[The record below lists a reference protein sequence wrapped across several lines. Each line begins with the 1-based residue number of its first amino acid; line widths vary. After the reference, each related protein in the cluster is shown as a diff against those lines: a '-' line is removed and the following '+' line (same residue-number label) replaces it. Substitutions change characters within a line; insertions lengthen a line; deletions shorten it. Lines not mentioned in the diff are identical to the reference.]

1 MKKSLQVIINVK
13 NKKNEITFQMINT
26 LIKI

>member
-13 NKKNEITFQMINT
+13 NKNTEITFQMINT

>member
-13 NKKNEITFQMINT
+13 NKSTEITFQMINT